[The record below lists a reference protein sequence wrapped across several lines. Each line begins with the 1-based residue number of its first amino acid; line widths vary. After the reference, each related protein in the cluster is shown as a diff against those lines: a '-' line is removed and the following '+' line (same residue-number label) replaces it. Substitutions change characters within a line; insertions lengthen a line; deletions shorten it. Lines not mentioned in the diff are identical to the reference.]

1 MLQNLTGWHA
11 LILLAVVLLFFGAS
25 KLPNLARSVG
35 QSARI
40 FKSEVAAATEPKD
53 EPNAPAPSPAVVAVT
68 PTAIQ
73 AETAAATPA
82 ATQDAAAP
90 LAATGERA

>member
-40 FKSEVAAATEPKD
+40 FKSEVRE
-53 EPNAPAPSPAVVAVT
+53 
-68 PTAIQ
+68 
-73 AETAAATPA
+73 TPA
-82 ATQDAAAP
+82 AADDAVTAD
-90 LAATGERA
+90 RQ

>member
-11 LILLAVVLLFFGAS
+11 VILLAVVLLFFGAS

-40 FKSEVAAATEPKD
+40 FKSEVASTTDQASEPAAE
-53 EPNAPAPSPAVVAVT
+53 AVT
-68 PTAIQ
+68 PAQPAVTPPVPATSR
-73 AETAAATPA
+73 AETS
-82 ATQDAAAP
+82 
-90 LAATGERA
+90 